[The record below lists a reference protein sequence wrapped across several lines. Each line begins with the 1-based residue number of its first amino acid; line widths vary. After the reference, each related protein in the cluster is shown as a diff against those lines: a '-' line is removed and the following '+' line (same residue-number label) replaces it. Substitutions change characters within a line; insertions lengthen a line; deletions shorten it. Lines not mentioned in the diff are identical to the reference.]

1 MRWRGLPTPSSEPT
15 PAASSARP
23 SGPCVPLQRRC
34 IARSEGR
41 VSPTLRPMH
50 AGSILPRLEW
60 VRSYQRA
67 ALGRDVFAGIV
78 LTAILIPAG
87 MGYAEASGLPPII
100 GLYATILPLLAYAL
114 LGPSRILILGPDS
127 ALLPIIAAAIVPLA
141 AGDEARAV
149 ALAGLLAVLVGLI
162 VIGAAF
168 ARLGFLTDLLSAPVR
183 QGYLNGIALIIVVS
197 QLPRLF
203 GFSADGNG
211 VPVSAAAFLTGVR
224 DGETNAVALAIGV
237 ACLAIILGLRY
248 RWPRV
253 PGILIAV
260 VGSTI
265 VSAALGLAA
274 SAGIVVVGPLPVGLP
289 PLSLPPL
296 VLSDIV
302 AVAPAAFGI
311 ALVAA
316 TDTSILSRAFAG
328 RRGDEVDQDRELL
341 ALGGANLATGFFTG
355 MPVSSSSSRTPVA
368 EASGAQTQ
376 LTSVVAAIAIGV
388 GLVAAPGILADLPT
402 ATLAAVVI
410 AAGLSLVDA
419 GSFVR
424 LWRVGS
430 PEFWLALASFLGV
443 ALIGVIEGVFF
454 AVALSLLAFIRRSW
468 WPHDAVLDRD
478 DGVKGYHDLTYYPEA
493 RQVPGLVL
501 YRFDAPLFFANAD
514 VFRDR
519 VRERIEAAESPV
531 RWVIV
536 AAEPITDVDTTAA
549 AMLDR
554 LAEELSQAGI
564 TLAFA
569 ELKDPV
575 RDRLRRYEALERV
588 PADHIYPTVG
598 TAVSAYVRAS
608 GEPWTDWEEDGGHG
622 PSATAPPAT
631 EPPATEPPAPPR

>member
-1 MRWRGLPTPSSEPT
+1 
-15 PAASSARP
+15 
-23 SGPCVPLQRRC
+23 
-34 IARSEGR
+34 
-41 VSPTLRPMH
+41 MH

-60 VRSYQRA
+60 VRTYQRP
-67 ALGRDVFAGIV
+67 ALAHDVFAGLL

-87 MGYAEASGLPPII
+87 MGYAEASGLPAIV

-162 VIGAAF
+162 VIGAAI

-203 GFSADGNG
+203 GFSTDGDSILERG
-211 VPVSAAAFLTGVR
+211 GAFVTGVR

-237 ACLAIILGLRY
+237 ACLVVILGLRQ

-265 VSAALGLAA
+265 VSASLGLAA
-274 SAGIVVVGPLPVGLP
+274 GAGIVVVGPLPVGLP

-328 RRGDEVDQDRELL
+328 RRGEEVDQDRELL
-341 ALGGANLATGFFTG
+341 ALGGANLATGLFTG

-368 EASGAQTQ
+368 EASGARTQ
-376 LTSVVAAIAIGV
+376 LTSIVAAITIGV

-410 AAGLSLVDA
+410 AAGLSLVDI
-419 GSFVR
+419 GSIVR
-424 LWRVGS
+424 LWRAGS
-430 PEFWLALASFLGV
+430 SEFWLALASFLGV
-443 ALIGVIEGVFF
+443 ALIGVIEGVFL

-468 WPHDAVLDRD
+468 WPHDAVLGRA

-493 RQVPGLVL
+493 RQIPGLVL

-519 VRERIEAAESPV
+519 VRERIQAAPSPV

-536 AAEPITDVDTTAA
+536 AAEPITDVDITAA

-554 LAEELSQAGI
+554 LVDELERQGI

-575 RDRLRRYEALERV
+575 RERLRRYEALERV

-598 TAVSAYVRAS
+598 TAVGAYVRAS
-608 GEPWTDWEEDGGHG
+608 GESWIDWEEEAGDG
-622 PSATAPPAT
+622 PSAAAPPAT
-631 EPPATEPPAPPR
+631 EPPEPLR

>member
-1 MRWRGLPTPSSEPT
+1 
-15 PAASSARP
+15 
-23 SGPCVPLQRRC
+23 
-34 IARSEGR
+34 
-41 VSPTLRPMH
+41 MH

-60 VRSYQRA
+60 VRSYRRA

-100 GLYATILPLLAYAL
+100 GLYATILPLVAYAL
-114 LGPSRILILGPDS
+114 LGPSRILVLGPDS

-162 VIGAAF
+162 VIGAAI

-203 GFSADGNG
+203 GFSASGDSVLERGG
-211 VPVSAAAFLTGVR
+211 AFVTGVR
-224 DGETNAVALAIGV
+224 DGETNTVALAIGV
-237 ACLAIILGLRY
+237 ACLVIILGLRY

-265 VSAALGLAA
+265 VSVVLDLAVR
-274 SAGIVVVGPLPVGLP
+274 SGISVVGPLPVGLP

-296 VLSDIV
+296 VPSDIL
-302 AVAPAAFGI
+302 AIAPAAFGI

-316 TDTSILSRAFAG
+316 TDTSILSRSFSS
-328 RRGDEVDQDRELL
+328 RRGEEVDQDRELL
-341 ALGGANLATGFFTG
+341 ALGGANLAAGLFTG
-355 MPVSSSSSRTPVA
+355 MPVSSSASRTPVA
-368 EASGAQTQ
+368 EAAGAQTQ
-376 LTSVVAAIAIGV
+376 MTSIVAAIAIGV

-402 ATLAAVVI
+402 STLAAVVI
-410 AAGLSLVDA
+410 AAGLSLVDVA
-419 GSFVR
+419 SIAR
-424 LWRVGS
+424 LWRIGS
-430 PEFWLALASFLGV
+430 SEFWLALVSFLGV
-443 ALIGVIEGVFF
+443 ALIGVIEGVFL

-468 WPHDAVLDRD
+468 WPHDAVLGRA

-493 RQVPGLVL
+493 RQIPGLVL

-608 GEPWTDWEEDGGHG
+608 GESWIDWEEDGDGT
-622 PSATAPPAT
+622 SAAAPPAS
-631 EPPATEPPAPPR
+631 EPPEPPR